1 MKNKINKYIF
11 LVIVTFLT
19 VDNIY
24 ADNAPIIQPGAPGE
38 NSKKLDPETAT
49 SIARTSHIDADIK
62 FLQGMIVHHEQAIVM
77 SKLAAKRTNNKT
89 IIDLANRIDL
99 SQVDEINFMESW
111 LSARDKNLHEINHK
125 GHMHMSMPGMATP
138 AQIESLKKANSTD
151 FDRLFL
157 QLMIKHHDG
166 ALDMVD
172 ELKKYPGSA
181 NNQLPVSYTHL
192 RAHET

>member
-1 MKNKINKYIF
+1 MKMKNKINKYIF

-138 AQIESLKKANSTD
+138 AQIES
-151 FDRLFL
+151 
-157 QLMIKHHDG
+157 
-166 ALDMVD
+166 
-172 ELKKYPGSA
+172 
-181 NNQLPVSYTHL
+181 
-192 RAHET
+192 